1 MTSAA
6 HAPHAR
12 GTRASPGRRH
22 LEHPGLDRRERHR
35 RLAAERSAGRGR
47 PLVASLLAIGLFLA
61 AAVFVAGAAAASVGV
76 VGYAVYGSDLPD
88 PRNTL
93 EALEFTQQST
103 ITDRTGA
110 VRLATLGTDRSQP
123 VTFDQVPKALAD
135 ATVAIEDDSF
145 WDNPGFDPAG
155 FVSAVIDTLSGNQR
169 GGSTITQQLVRT
181 RLLPPSAFDNGPYE
195 RKIKEIIQSVRL
207 TEAYP
212 GVAGKQQIL
221 VAYLNN
227 NFYGNRSYGVAA
239 AAWGYWGKTLDQ
251 LTLAQCALLAAIPQS
266 PTEFDLVRNATEQTV
281 TDASGR
287 SRVQPVVAPSSLVVM
302 RRNYILQ
309 LMLTRSS
316 LTTGMYDATDYAAAQ
331 AEPVVLTPPPAGT
344 WIAAQ
349 FVWQV
354 RDAMAEIL
362 CGSSAGGCEKID
374 TGGYTV
380 VSTLDVSMQRVV
392 EKWLYAA
399 AIIPNA
405 SNPDRLLRAW
415 RIPSAEWGWIK
426 ALRGKNI
433 HNAAG
438 AILDYRTGEVLAYAG
453 SASYTAKG
461 NRQFQPKF
469 DVLEDGWRQPGSAIK
484 PIDYVVGIEDRTM
497 TAATMFMDVVT
508 NFAPAGAKAW
518 YPTQADGLERGP
530 VRLRTALQFS
540 LNIPAIKAGV
550 ISGVDHQ
557 FRRTKDFGLR
567 YPAGTVSVVSESI
580 GTLVT
585 HPIDMISA
593 YGAIANGGVLMPRH
607 TILRILDS
615 DGKQV
620 WPQANTKLSG
630 KRVVSAQAAYVITD
644 ILAGNT
650 VASTNPF
657 WAKWRITDGVTGSRV
672 RPAAYKT
679 GTTSDNRDVHAYGY
693 LAPPSST
700 KLPALVAGVW
710 MGNSDNSPNRG
721 KLSLDTSAPLWS
733 AILSDAAKGLPI
745 EGFARVRPKGLLTA
759 KVDAF
764 TGTKP
769 TPSTRAVVSEL
780 FIAGTGP
787 APSRSVSVTRT
798 VDAATGLLWQDGC
811 AGPQVTRAFVDYSRY
826 EAQYPGWRRADAA
839 WQARAARGQGVAG
852 GVKGT
857 RTTYFYGSGFYPF
870 GLTWGGAFPPT
881 RLCPVAPLSPP
892 PNCVPGNS
900 ASPCPS
906 AAPTPAPSTKPRP

>member
-1 MTSAA
+1 MAR
-6 HAPHAR
+6 APHGGGA
-12 GTRASPGRRH
+12 GAPPGRRH
-22 LEHPGLDRRERHR
+22 PVHPGLDRRERHR
-35 RLAAERSAGRGR
+35 RLAAERSAGYGR

-61 AAVFVAGAAAASVGV
+61 ATVLAAGAAAASVGAV
-76 VGYAVYGSDLPD
+76 AYAVYGSDLPD
-88 PRNTL
+88 PRNAL
-93 EALEFTQQST
+93 EALTFTQQST
-103 ITDRTGA
+103 VTDRTGA
-110 VRLATLGTDRSQP
+110 IRLATLGTDRGQP
-123 VTFDQVPKALAD
+123 VTFDQIPEALAD

-155 FVSAVIDTLSGNQR
+155 FVSAAVDTLTGNQR

-181 RLLPPSAFDNGPYE
+181 RLLPQSAFDNGPYE
-195 RKIKEIIQSVRL
+195 RKIKEIIQSIRL

-221 VAYLNN
+221 ATYLNN

-239 AAWGYWGKTLDQ
+239 AAWGYWGKRLDQ

-266 PTEFDLVRNATEQTV
+266 PTEFDLVRHATGETL
-281 TDASGR
+281 TDAHGR
-287 SRVQPVVAPSSLVVM
+287 SSVQLVVPPNSAIVL
-302 RRNYILQ
+302 RRNYVLY
-309 LMLTRSS
+309 LMQTRSS
-316 LTTGMYDATDYAAAQ
+316 PTARMYDAADYAAAA
-331 AEPVVLTPPPAGT
+331 AEPVVLTPPPTDAWT
-344 WIAAQ
+344 AAQ

-354 RDAMAEIL
+354 RDEMAGIL
-362 CGSSAGGCEKID
+362 CSSSPDSCEKID

-380 VSTLDVSMQRVV
+380 VTTLNVTMQRVV

-405 SNPDRLLRAW
+405 SNPDALLRAGG
-415 RIPSAEWGWIK
+415 IPGGEWAWIK

-433 HNAAG
+433 RNAAG

-453 SASYTAKG
+453 SASYTGKG
-461 NRQFQPKF
+461 NKQFQPKF

-484 PIDYVVGIEDRTM
+484 PIDYAIGIDDRTM

-518 YPTQADGLERGP
+518 YPTQADSLERGP

-540 LNIPAIKAGV
+540 LNIPAIKAGI

-557 FRRTKDFGLR
+557 FQRTKAFGLR
-567 YPAGTVSVVSESI
+567 YPAGTVGVVSESI

-607 TILRILDS
+607 TILRIVDS

-620 WPQANTKLSG
+620 WPQAKATLPG
-630 KRVVSAQAAYVITD
+630 KRIVSAQAAYVVTD

-650 VASTNPF
+650 DPKTNPF
-657 WAKWRITDGVTGSRV
+657 WGKWRITDGVTGSRV

-700 KLPALVAGVW
+700 KLPALVASVW

-745 EGFARVRPKGLLTA
+745 EGFARVKPKGLATA
-759 KVDAF
+759 QVDAF
-764 TGTKP
+764 TGTRP
-769 TPSTRAVVSEL
+769 GPSTRAVVTEL
-780 FIAGTGP
+780 FIAGTAP
-787 APSRSVSVTRT
+787 AAPQSVGVTRN
-798 VDAATGLLWQDGC
+798 VDAASGLLWQDGC
-811 AGPQVTRAFVDYSRY
+811 AGPMVTRVFVDYSRL
-826 EAQYPGWRRADAA
+826 EARYPGWQRADTA
-839 WQARAARGQGVAG
+839 WQARAAGGQGVG
-852 GVKGT
+852 GGPKGT
-857 RTTYFYGSGFYPF
+857 RTAYFYGGGFNPF
-870 GLTWGGAFPPT
+870 GFTWGGSFPPT
-881 RLCPVAPLSPP
+881 RVCS
-892 PNCVPGNS
+892 
-900 ASPCPS
+900 
-906 AAPTPAPSTKPRP
+906 PAPPSPRSSPGKTAISS

>member
-1 MTSAA
+1 MTTAA
-6 HAPHAR
+6 HAPGAGAAR
-12 GTRASPGRRH
+12 APLGRRH
-22 LEHPGLDRRERHR
+22 PVHPGLNRRERHR
-35 RLAAERSAGRGR
+35 RLAAERSEGPGR
-47 PLVASLLAIGLFLA
+47 PLVASLLAIGLFLTVTVLA
-61 AAVFVAGAAAASVGV
+61 TGAAAAGVGAV
-76 VGYAVYGSDLPD
+76 AYAFYSSGLPD
-88 PRNTL
+88 PRNAL
-93 EALEFTQQST
+93 EALTFTQQST
-103 ITDRTGA
+103 VTDRTGA
-110 VRLATLGTDRSQP
+110 VRLATLGSDRSQP
-123 VTFDQVPKALAD
+123 VTFDQIPKALAD

-145 WDNPGFDPAG
+145 WGNPGFDPAG
-155 FVSAVIDTLSGNQR
+155 IVSAVVDTLNGNQR

-181 RLLPPSAFDNGPYE
+181 RLLPQSAFDNGPYE

-212 GVAGKQQIL
+212 GDAGKQQIL

-251 LTLAQCALLAAIPQS
+251 LTLAQCAMLAAIPQS
-266 PTEFDLVRNATEQTV
+266 PTEFDLMRNATEQKV
-281 TDASGR
+281 TDANGR
-287 SRVQPVVAPSSLVVM
+287 SRVQQVVSPSSLVVV

-309 LMLTRSS
+309 LMQTRSS
-316 LTTGMYDATDYAAAQ
+316 LTAGMYDAADYTAAQ
-331 AEPVVLTPPPAGT
+331 AEPVVLTPPPADT

-354 RDAMAEIL
+354 RDAMAQIL
-362 CGSSAGGCEKID
+362 CGSSAEGCEQID

-380 VSTLDVSMQRVV
+380 VTTLNLTMQRVV

-399 AIIPNA
+399 AVIPDT
-405 SNPDRLLRAW
+405 SSPDRLLKSW
-415 RIPSAEWGWIK
+415 RIPSTEWAWIK

-438 AILDYRTGEVLAYAG
+438 AIVDYRTGEVLAYAG

-484 PIDYVVGIEDRTM
+484 PIDYVIGIEDRTM

-508 NFAPAGAKAW
+508 NFASSGSKAW

-540 LNIPAIKAGV
+540 LNIPAIKAGI

-557 FRRTKDFGLR
+557 FRRTQDFGLR
-567 YPAGTVSVVSESI
+567 YPSGTVGVVSESI

-593 YGAIANGGVLMPRH
+593 YGAIANGGVLMPRR

-620 WPQANTKLSG
+620 WPRADTELSG
-630 KRVVSAQAAYVITD
+630 TRVVSAQAAYVVTD

-650 VASTNPF
+650 DPRTNPF
-657 WAKWRITDGVTGSRV
+657 WGKWRVTDGVTSSRV

-693 LAPPSST
+693 LAPPSSPN
-700 KLPALVAGVW
+700 LPALVVGVW

-733 AILSDAAKGLPI
+733 TIISDAAKGLPI
-745 EGFARVRPKGLLTA
+745 EGFDRVKPKGLATA
-759 KVDAF
+759 RVDAF

-769 TPSTRAVVSEL
+769 TPSTRAVVTEL

-787 APSRSVSVTRT
+787 APAQSVSVART
-798 VDAATGLLWQDGC
+798 IDAATGLLWQDGC
-811 AGPQVTRAFVDYSRY
+811 AGPKITRAYVDYSRF
-826 EAQYPGWRRADAA
+826 EAKYPVWQRADAA
-839 WQARAARGQGVAG
+839 WQARAGRGQGVPG
-852 GVKGT
+852 GMKGT
-857 RTTYFYGSGFYPF
+857 RTSYFYGSGFYPF
-870 GLTWGGAFPPT
+870 GYTWGGAFPPT
-881 RLCPVAPLSPP
+881 RLCPVAPPSPP
-892 PNCVPGNS
+892 PSCVPGNP

-906 AAPTPAPSTKPRP
+906 APPTPTPSTKPRP